1 MTFTVNQQGKIY
13 QKNLGPK
20 TVKLAQAMTAYD
32 PDDTWTPAQ

>member
-20 TVKLAQAMTAYD
+20 TVKIAKAMITYD
-32 PDDTWTPAQ
+32 PDVTWTPAP